1 MVAVFKVAICF
12 LDSLPVLSL
21 FQIVTFPVRNVCCD
35 WWYLC
40 DNKPQMLQNDA
51 CVVGGSNRN
60 GTCYSA
66 EECASRGWFGHMSVR
81 FHCVNLL

>member
-1 MVAVFKVAICF
+1 
-12 LDSLPVLSL
+12 
-21 FQIVTFPVRNVCCD
+21 
-35 WWYLC
+35 
-40 DNKPQMLQNDA
+40 MLQNDA